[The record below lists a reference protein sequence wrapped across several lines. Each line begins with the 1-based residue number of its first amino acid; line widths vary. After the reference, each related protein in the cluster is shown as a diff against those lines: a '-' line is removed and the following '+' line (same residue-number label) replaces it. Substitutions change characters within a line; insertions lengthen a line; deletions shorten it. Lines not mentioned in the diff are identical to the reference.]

1 MNKKTWITVGALA
14 APTASA
20 QMHSSAVEN
29 MDELFG
35 LVALGDVST
44 EKVLALA
51 VCAFASFYMIPYSV
65 ARVRGGAKQLCNRIG
80 LESLLG
86 AFLVMGFITAP
97 FGLYFIGRAF
107 FSVMQPMN
115 QDGGSNGKTKQK

>member
-1 MNKKTWITVGALA
+1 MNKKTWITGSALV

-20 QMHSSAVEN
+20 QMHSSAVEK
-29 MDELFG
+29 MEEFFG

-44 EKVLALA
+44 EKVLAIA
-51 VCAFASFYMIPYSV
+51 VCVFASFYMIPYSV

-97 FGLYFIGRAF
+97 FGLYFIGHAF
-107 FSVMQPMN
+107 LRVMQPKN
-115 QDGGSNGKTKQK
+115 QDAGFNEKTKQT